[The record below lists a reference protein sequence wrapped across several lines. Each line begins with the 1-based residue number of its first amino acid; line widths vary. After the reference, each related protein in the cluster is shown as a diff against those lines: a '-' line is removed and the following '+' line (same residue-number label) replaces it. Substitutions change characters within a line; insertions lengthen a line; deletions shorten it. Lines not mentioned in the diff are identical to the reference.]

1 MAYLTVNKDGTE
13 LISEE
18 MLERWPYI
26 EKEDRRIKNRK
37 QILSKD
43 DQYAWVWPYMSEDGG
58 QVVMLPK
65 GSIEKLIGRKL
76 TWEDEP
82 YKMDEVVNTSNLI
95 KCYDCKNVFKYSD
108 SDIVNDVF
116 VKCPECGQELCIL
129 D

>member
-1 MAYLTVNKDGTE
+1 MAYLTVDKDGTE

-26 EKEDRRIKNRK
+26 EKEDRRIKKRK

-43 DQYAWVWPYMSEDGG
+43 DQYAWVWSYMSENGG

-82 YKMDEVVNTSNLI
+82 YKYE
-95 KCYDCKNVFKYSD
+95 
-108 SDIVNDVF
+108 
-116 VKCPECGQELCIL
+116 
-129 D
+129 